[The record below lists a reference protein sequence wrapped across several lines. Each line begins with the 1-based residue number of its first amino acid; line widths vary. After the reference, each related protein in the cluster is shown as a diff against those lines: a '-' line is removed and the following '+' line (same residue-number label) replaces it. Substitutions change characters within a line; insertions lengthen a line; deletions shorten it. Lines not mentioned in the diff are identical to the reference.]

1 MFDRA
6 VAMTVDNGLLSITNS
21 PGLELAH
28 GAADPGVAR
37 ARRSGYLCEQIGR
50 QQPPAVLLTAHRMIA
65 RRLLSGTGTGAA
77 ALRENASM
85 TRLRATASHQIPDR
99 PPIQVVPGQQVRVGQ
114 RDTEW
119 PAFVFITTGTGA
131 GWVPERYLD
140 TSSDPA
146 VALTSYDTTEL
157 ATTAGE
163 ELILIERDGPS
174 GWARVRNAA
183 GSEGWV
189 PLRTIEPVPGD

>member
-1 MFDRA
+1 
-6 VAMTVDNGLLSITNS
+6 
-21 PGLELAH
+21 
-28 GAADPGVAR
+28 
-37 ARRSGYLCEQIGR
+37 
-50 QQPPAVLLTAHRMIA
+50 MIA
-65 RRLLSGTGTGAA
+65 RRLPPGTGTGAA
-77 ALRENASM
+77 AVRENASM

-99 PPIQVVPGQQVRVGQ
+99 PPIQVVPGQQVHVGR

-146 VALTSYDTTEL
+146 VAIASYDTTEL
-157 ATTAGE
+157 GTTAGE
-163 ELILIERDGPS
+163 ELILIERDGPG
-174 GWARVRNAA
+174 GWAWVRNAA